1 MKISHI
7 EPVKLVEGLDRNHSR
22 SYRLWESAGHAI
34 LKEYQIDPK
43 LIPQLFQEI
52 EAGLLADPTGAN
64 RTMLGKGKDTAA
76 AVNKAYEDLKDK
88 VYNSK
93 PMANFAAAYDKKA
106 AELKTA
112 TGGDQG
118 VMKYIQKYRDFAEKH
133 PILHGAVYAIL
144 IAALGLSGAG
154 LGGAAL
160 LGLLK
165 LSDQLLQGKD
175 IRSATWS
182 GAKTGAMAYAASSLL
197 GGQAPETS
205 QQFPVDPSIGQNLPT
220 DVVTPPGVTS
230 YTIQPGDTLSDIA
243 KKMNVSVDDLM
254 KANDG
259 ATHYMSDHNPDL
271 DAFNNLEIN
280 GAYTGPQDYDVTKY
294 TNPHIT
300 NPDVLSPGQ
309 QINIPDATGH
319 DIYQAGEHGPTG
331 LAQNTTDRIGTGE
344 FTDSAIS
351 RAQQAKWDELAKA
364 GVDTGSEA
372 AKGAAGGAQQA
383 IANRA
388 SAATDAATDAVS
400 GAADAA
406 TNTASNAASAM
417 ASQSAGAGVEMFPGL
432 ATDAMAD
439 KAVRQIAD
447 RIAAGTV
454 TEKDF
459 VYLDSVKQFVSAQI
473 YDQGYQTAPRELW
486 NHWNL
491 LDKMVRAAHDA
502 PSRMQESRSLYIDP
516 QETVRMWA
524 LKESLG
530 RRRGGL
536 RLTEDG
542 VQRLFTLVTSR
553 SLNEGIMDTLKG
565 AASKVGDKLKQTGK
579 NLTNKVTAD
588 KLNKAWIAD
597 KRPSDSEV
605 LTKMMLDMG
614 VPQPIIDAAF
624 TKLGIKDPGAATG
637 ADAAK
642 DAGVPGGLAGASQGP
657 AAAGGSQFVKD
668 LVAGYMALS
677 AADRAEIMKELDIAI
692 DVSSNSNL
700 VKGMNENKRRKKK
713 AVQ

>member
-1 MKISHI
+1 
-7 EPVKLVEGLDRNHSR
+7 
-22 SYRLWESAGHAI
+22 
-34 LKEYQIDPK
+34 
-43 LIPQLFQEI
+43 
-52 EAGLLADPTGAN
+52 
-64 RTMLGKGKDTAA
+64 
-76 AVNKAYEDLKDK
+76 
-88 VYNSK
+88 
-93 PMANFAAAYDKKA
+93 
-106 AELKTA
+106 
-112 TGGDQG
+112 
-118 VMKYIQKYRDFAEKH
+118 
-133 PILHGAVYAIL
+133 
-144 IAALGLSGAG
+144 
-154 LGGAAL
+154 
-160 LGLLK
+160 
-165 LSDQLLQGKD
+165 
-175 IRSATWS
+175 
-182 GAKTGAMAYAASSLL
+182 MAYAASSLL
-197 GGQAPETS
+197 GGPKPADIGN
-205 QQFPVDPSIGQNLPT
+205 QQFPTNPDIGQHVPSG
-220 DVVTPPGVTS
+220 PGGGVTD
-230 YTIQPGDTLSDIA
+230 YVVQPGDTRSDLA
-243 KKMNVSVDDLM
+243 KRFGSSVKDIEL
-254 KANDG
+254 ANNP
-259 ATHYMSDHNPDL
+259 TTYTSDHNPDL
-271 DAFNNLEIN
+271 DPFTNVDPM
-280 GAYTGPQDYDVTKY
+280 GGYTGPQDFDVTATKGA
-294 TNPHIT
+294 TP
-300 NPDVLSPGQ
+300 NPDRLDVGQ
-309 QINIPDATGH
+309 HLKMPTNTGNSVYQDNI
-319 DIYQAGEHGPTG
+319 G
-331 LAQNTTDRIGTGE
+331 LAQNTTDRIAAGE
-344 FTDSAIS
+344 VPDDIIS
-351 RAQQAKWDELAKA
+351 RQQQAKWDALTKA
-364 GVDTGSEA
+364 GADTGSEA
-372 AKGAAGGAQQA
+372 AKGAAGGVQQA

-388 SAATDAATDAVS
+388 AA
-400 GAADAA
+400 AADSDVAASAISGA
-406 TNTASNAASAM
+406 TNTGSNAANAM
-417 ASQSAGAGVEMFPGL
+417 SSQSAGAGVEMFPGL

-536 RLTEDG
+536 RLTEAG
-542 VQRLFTLVTSR
+542 VQRLFTLVER
-553 SLNEGIMDTLKG
+553 QALNEGIMDTLKG

-588 KLNKAWIAD
+588 KLNKAWVAAD
-597 KRPSDSEV
+597 SPSDSEV

-637 ADAAK
+637 IDAAK

-677 AADRAEIMKELDIAI
+677 AADRAEIMKELDVAI

>member
-197 GGQAPETS
+197 GGPKPADIGN
-205 QQFPVDPSIGQNLPT
+205 QQFPTNPDIGQHVPSG
-220 DVVTPPGVTS
+220 PGGGVTD
-230 YTIQPGDTLSDIA
+230 YVVQPGDTRSDLA
-243 KKMNVSVDDLM
+243 KRFGSSVKDIEL
-254 KANDG
+254 ANNP
-259 ATHYMSDHNPDL
+259 TTYTSDHNPDL
-271 DAFNNLEIN
+271 DPFTNVDPM
-280 GAYTGPQDYDVTKY
+280 GGYTGPQDFDVTATKGA
-294 TNPHIT
+294 TP
-300 NPDVLSPGQ
+300 NPDRLDVGQ
-309 QINIPDATGH
+309 HLKMPTNTGNSVYQDNI
-319 DIYQAGEHGPTG
+319 G
-331 LAQNTTDRIGTGE
+331 LAQNTTDRIAAGE
-344 FTDSAIS
+344 VPDDIIS
-351 RAQQAKWDELAKA
+351 RQQQAKWDALAKA
-364 GVDTGSEA
+364 GVDTAQSGAE
-372 AKGAAGGAQQA
+372 GAAGGVPQA

-388 SAATDAATDAVS
+388 AA
-400 GAADAA
+400 AADSDVAASAISGA
-406 TNTASNAASAM
+406 TNTGSNAASAM
-417 ASQSAGAGVEMFPGL
+417 ASQSAHPGVAMFPEL
-432 ATDAMAD
+432 ETDQMANDSIRKIAD
-439 KAVRQIAD
+439 KIASGSLTKAEMD
-447 RIAAGTV
+447 HLQATQSWIR
-454 TEKDF
+454 
-459 VYLDSVKQFVSAQI
+459 AQI
-473 YDQGYQTAPRELW
+473 SDAGYQNAPKEFW
-486 NHWNL
+486 SYHDL
-491 LDKMVRAAHDA
+491 LDKMTRAADNI
-502 PSRMQESRSLYIDP
+502 PVKESRSLYIDP
-516 QETVRMWA
+516 KETVRMWA

-536 RLTEDG
+536 RLTEAG
-542 VQRLFTLVTSR
+542 VQRLFTLVEKQA
-553 SLNEGIMDTLKG
+553 LNEGIMDTLKG
-565 AASKVGDKLKQTGK
+565 AAGKIGNKLKQTGK

-588 KLNKAWIAD
+588 KLNKAWA
-597 KRPSDSEV
+597 KAGSSPDSEV
-605 LTKMMLDMG
+605 ITKMILDMG

-624 TKLGIKDPGAATG
+624 AKLGIKDPGAATG